1 MSRKYCSRRYF
12 KVKVILVGATTIC
25 GRISPAG
32 QGSRLDRR
40 RLEEFRDRTQAS
52 IMGANTL
59 RLDNPEMLGTNS
71 ILHPDR
77 IRAIISQS
85 GSVPTKGKRLFAHGP
100 RPVVF
105 TAEDKTPSL
114 QDRLQDMADVIALPA
129 GQYGLS
135 LKAALDYLAGK
146 GVESVLVEGGARLNY
161 NVLAQGVADEIL
173 LTVMPSVSGDR
184 KAPAFADGPDQLG
197 KPFLALELLGCEVAE
212 SGEIF
217 LQYRI
222 MK

>member
-1 MSRKYCSRRYF
+1 M
-12 KVKVILVGATTIC
+12 KVILVGATTIC
-25 GRISPAG
+25 GRIHPAG

-40 RLEEFRDRTQAS
+40 RLEEFRDKTQAS

-59 RLDNPEMLGTNS
+59 RLDNPEMRGTNN

-77 IRAIISQS
+77 VRAIISQS
-85 GSVPTKGKRLFAHGP
+85 GYVPIKGKKLFAHGP

-105 TAEDKTPSL
+105 TSECKMSAL
-114 QDRLQDMADVIALPA
+114 QDRLQGRADVVPLPA

-135 LKAALDYLAGK
+135 LKAALDYLAAK
-146 GVESVLVEGGARLNY
+146 GVESLLVEGGARLNY
-161 NVLAQGVADEIL
+161 NILAEGVADEIL
-173 LTVMPSVSGDR
+173 LTVMPSVSGDW
-184 KAPAFADGPDQLG
+184 KAPAFADGPNHLG
-197 KPFLALELLGCEVAE
+197 SPFLRLELLGCEPAA